1 MTSNRL
7 SSTVVS
13 DQENR
18 PLKIDLSAWIF
29 WITFILSFLATRP
42 LIVLTSGMYRIGLV
56 VFILG
61 LILVLSR
68 LRLVNRQLL
77 ISITLLGTVA
87 IISGIINR
95 SSLVQIVSFARIPL
109 TAYLV
114 YYLVAAY
121 FTNKSRVNRVL
132 RIMYWIALAQLPVLI
147 LQRVS
152 YPYLPA
158 QLKFSILQGQLNRV
172 DFAMGTFDGDAHMT
186 FFLIALLILLLFY
199 ENIGELVR
207 YKWFMAAWLT
217 LTVFVGNSQ
226 IQHLVIA
233 VVWLL
238 YLLSHLRPKTITL
251 IGLGVA
257 LLIGTMG
264 YLDQSGVL
272 TFSPFEHTR
281 HRAVRV
287 FSETGRQERIDNF
300 LAGQQ
305 SRDGAIYYYL
315 EQDIK
320 WIGDGPGR
328 YYNTATRER
337 TLGSW
342 GHLFTFYAEVGVIGW
357 LLSLLVFFVIAF
369 PISIEPPKIT
379 ISVSWVQVTMFI
391 SVLLVSIARY
401 PMNTIPIIF
410 TYCVTLIGY
419 RIIAQPKLLRIR

>member
-1 MTSNRL
+1 MTSNGLPSPIFTDRHGR
-7 SSTVVS
+7 S
-13 DQENR
+13 
-18 PLKIDLSAWIF
+18 LKIDLSAWIF
-29 WITFILSFLATRP
+29 WLTFILSFLATRP
-42 LIVLTSGMYRIGLV
+42 LIVLTSGWYRVGFVVFTLGLLLV
-56 VFILG
+56 V
-61 LILVLSR
+61 SR
-68 LRLVNRQLL
+68 LRLINRQLL
-77 ISITLLGTVA
+77 ISITLLGAVA
-87 IISGIINR
+87 IISGLMNR
-95 SSLVQIVSFARIPL
+95 SPLVKIVSFARIPL

-121 FTNKSRVNRVL
+121 LTDKNRVHRVF
-132 RIMYWIALAQLPVLI
+132 RIMYWIAFVQLPILV

-158 QLKFSILQGQLNRV
+158 QLKFSVLQGQLNPV
-172 DFAMGTFDGDAHMT
+172 DFAMGTFDGDAHMS

-199 ENIGELVR
+199 EHIGDVVK
-207 YKWFMAAWLT
+207 YKWFMAIWLT

-226 IQHLVIA
+226 IQHLVITI
-233 VVWLL
+233 VWFL
-238 YLLSHLRPKTITL
+238 YLLSHLRPKTIIFL
-251 IGLGVA
+251 GFGVA
-257 LLIGTMG
+257 LLTGTMS
-264 YLDQSGVL
+264 YLDQSGIL
-272 TFSPFEHTR
+272 TFAPFEHTR
-281 HRAVRV
+281 ARATRV
-287 FSETGRQERIDNF
+287 FSEEGRQERIDNF

-315 EQDIK
+315 EQDFK

-369 PISIEPPKIT
+369 PISIEPSKIA
-379 ISVSWVQVTMFI
+379 ISVSWVQLTMFI
-391 SVLLVSIARY
+391 SVLIVSIARY

-419 RIIAQPKLLRIR
+419 RIVAQPKQLRIR